1 MHHHQQHAHHAY
13 QNPFRKCEENVTRRN
28 NVTRSQTRA
37 HDPRPRARPLTRRAR
52 ASREP
57 RRDPGPDADRDPR
70 ARPEALDREDT

>member
-37 HDPRPRARPLTRRAR
+37 HDPRPRP
-52 ASREP
+52 
-57 RRDPGPDADRDPR
+57 PR
-70 ARPEALDREDT
+70 ARPRDATPRPDGAAAGPRSRVRDRRR

>member
-37 HDPRPRARPLTRRAR
+37 HDPRPTRDRRAR
-52 ASREP
+52 GREGSRP
-57 RRDPGPDADRDPR
+57 RTGR
-70 ARPEALDREDT
+70 